1 MTHDSEALLYKESL
15 LPPPFLFTRVFSKT
29 LRFSRKGRRKKP
41 STPLFVSWRIPYTTR
56 VAFISV
62 GVIIRNQAC
71 SRARNRGGGAAFH
84 SRSVFHE
91 VTSYGYDV
99 KISNVPYIA
108 AINIHAATKRQYI
121 CRVTRICLKTTR
133 FTSSGRVRV
142 APSRGTTRSVCTRD
156 IPTLSLSLSPSLGL
170 AYLVFLAARRQ
181 IESVVADYREG
192 EGMGCVI
199 SGWWKE
205 GRCKQHRENTVLSLR
220 DPDRDE
226 KNCKRASWKRASGA
240 EVGRGSVG

>member
-1 MTHDSEALLYKESL
+1 MTY
-15 LPPPFLFTRVFSKT
+15 
-29 LRFSRKGRRKKP
+29 
-41 STPLFVSWRIPYTTR
+41 TPTVYTTR

-220 DPDRDE
+220 DRDE

>member
-1 MTHDSEALLYKESL
+1 MTHDSEALLYKESP

-156 IPTLSLSLSPSLGL
+156 IPTLSLSLSLPWVSLLCLSRGEKTDWKCCRGL
-170 AYLVFLAARRQ
+170 QRRGGNGLCNFGLV
-181 IESVVADYREG
+181 
-192 EGMGCVI
+192 
-199 SGWWKE
+199 E
-205 GRCKQHRENTVLSLR
+205 GRQVQTTPRKHGAFVTRSR
-220 DPDRDE
+220 SWR